1 MTSGGQLRHGARA
14 RDVGDGNGDPC
25 GVAPGPGVVLDKAP
39 AVHRPSPMSETRCA
53 YWLGQGGR
61 GRRAIPEESHMRVRM
76 RVCAYM
82 GSLYTPVHYVHPVR
96 PFVSNGF
103 RGRGDAGAS
112 VQPAPQVIAAGPVS
126 VSSSYEPYLTNRPPS
141 TARGPGDD
149 VRLCNA
155 LRYSIFRASRR
166 AATGRTPVL

>member
-1 MTSGGQLRHGARA
+1 MISAGRLQHGDAEHDIA
-14 RDVGDGNGDPC
+14 DLERDIGEGRGDGNGDPR
-25 GVAPGPGVVLDKAP
+25 GVDRAPGVVLDKAP
-39 AVHRPSPMSETRCA
+39 AVHGPSPMSEKRCA

-61 GRRAIPEESHMRVRM
+61 GRRAVPQESHMRVRM

-112 VQPAPQVIAAGPVS
+112 VHPAPGHAPVVGHIETPKKTTS
-126 VSSSYEPYLTNRPPS
+126 PVCTGGHLYVE
-141 TARGPGDD
+141 
-149 VRLCNA
+149 
-155 LRYSIFRASRR
+155 
-166 AATGRTPVL
+166 GRTNLAEGVS